1 QLTEGVHARVH
12 FLVKTPKGIPDGID
26 ALELEERFL
35 QAARTWP
42 DLLRDCVV
50 DTHGEERGLALF
62 RRYAEAFPTSYQEHT
77 LPQAAIF
84 DIARIEEVRS
94 TDKLVPNL
102 YRPIEAPDD
111 RIFFRIYNPD
121 RPVPLSD
128 VLPMMENMGLHV
140 VSEAPAEIAFGD
152 YDKTVW
158 MHAFEARTAGG
169 KPVDI
174 ASIKENFEEAFSRIW
189 AGEME
194 NDGFNRLVFCGGLT
208 WRQIVV
214 LRAYG
219 KYLRQARF
227 SFSQNY
233 LEDALANHP
242 PITANLV
249 ALFEARFRTDLKG
262 DRGKAMAALTDK
274 ITNQLND
281 VERLDEDRILRRY
294 VNLITSTLRT
304 NFYQLSEEETP
315 KPYLSLK
322 LDSGSIDELPK
333 PRPMKEIFVYSPRVE
348 AVHLRGGPVA
358 RGGLR
363 WSDRREDFRTEILGL
378 MKSQMVKNAVIVP
391 VGSKGGFVVK
401 QPPSEGGREAFIAEG
416 IECYK
421 TMQRGLLDVTDN
433 IVAGEVV
440 PPTNV
445 VRHDGDDPYLV
456 VAADK
461 GTATFSDI
469 ANSISDSYGFWMSD
483 AYASGGSD
491 GYDHKKM
498 GITAKG
504 AWESVKRHFREL
516 GLNTQEEP
524 FTVVGVGDMSGD
536 VFGNG
541 MLLSKHIRLQG
552 AFNHLHIF
560 IDPDPDVKKS
570 FAERERL
577 FEVARGSWDQ
587 YDTKL
592 ISKGGGVFDRKAKSI
607 DLSPEAQAM
616 LGVKEKS
623 LTPDAVINA
632 MLKSEADLLW
642 FGGIGTYIKANDESH
657 AEVGDKANDGLRV
670 SAKDV
675 SAKVIG
681 EGANLGLTQRGR
693 IDCAHRGVRLNTDF
707 IDNSAGVD
715 CSDHEVNIKI
725 LLNRLVADGDMTLK
739 QRNTLLEK
747 MTKDVSDLVLRDNY
761 LQTQALSVVQADGAE
776 LLDQQTRLMRYLER
790 NDRLDRAVEYLPN
803 DEELTERL
811 GNKQAL
817 VRPELSVLLSYAK
830 ITLYDDLLGS
840 SLPDDPLMEDE
851 LIGYFPDALK
861 KQHRDAIVVHP
872 LRR

>member
-1 QLTEGVHARVH
+1 
-12 FLVKTPKGIPDGID
+12 
-26 ALELEERFL
+26 
-35 QAARTWP
+35 
-42 DLLRDCVV
+42 
-50 DTHGEERGLALF
+50 
-62 RRYAEAFPTSYQEHT
+62 
-77 LPQAAIF
+77 
-84 DIARIEEVRS
+84 
-94 TDKLVPNL
+94 
-102 YRPIEAPDD
+102 
-111 RIFFRIYNPD
+111 
-121 RPVPLSD
+121 
-128 VLPMMENMGLHV
+128 
-140 VSEAPAEIAFGD
+140 
-152 YDKTVW
+152 
-158 MHAFEARTAGG
+158 
-169 KPVDI
+169 
-174 ASIKENFEEAFSRIW
+174 
-189 AGEME
+189 
-194 NDGFNRLVFCGGLT
+194 
-208 WRQIVV
+208 
-214 LRAYG
+214 
-219 KYLRQARF
+219 
-227 SFSQNY
+227 
-233 LEDALANHP
+233 
-242 PITANLV
+242 
-249 ALFEARFRTDLKG
+249 
-262 DRGKAMAALTDK
+262 
-274 ITNQLND
+274 
-281 VERLDEDRILRRY
+281 
-294 VNLITSTLRT
+294 
-304 NFYQLSEEETP
+304 
-315 KPYLSLK
+315 
-322 LDSGSIDELPK
+322 
-333 PRPMKEIFVYSPRVE
+333 
-348 AVHLRGGPVA
+348 
-358 RGGLR
+358 
-363 WSDRREDFRTEILGL
+363 
-378 MKSQMVKNAVIVP
+378 
-391 VGSKGGFVVK
+391 
-401 QPPSEGGREAFIAEG
+401 
-416 IECYK
+416 
-421 TMQRGLLDVTDN
+421 
-433 IVAGEVV
+433 
-440 PPTNV
+440 
-445 VRHDGDDPYLV
+445 
-456 VAADK
+456 DK

-747 MTKDVSDLVLRDNY
+747 MTEDVSDLVLRDNY

-872 LRR
+872 LRREIISTIVTNSIINRTGPTFVSEMIDNTGLGPADIARAYLIARHSFSLRDIWAQVEALDNKVPAETQTMMLTATRRLIERTTAWLLRHCGQKLDVTAQVKHFAPSIAKLMADVDKVIHDDARKVVNKRAKAMVKEGVPEKLACTVAALNLIAAGFDLVMIGDETKMSLDRIGRTYYRLGHRLGIAWLRDSARTMPVASHWQKQAVAAIIDDLYALQADLTLGVLKGAAGDKTAKDAEIIDRWINERAAPMERIDQLIAELKALSSVDLSMLAVANRRLRGLSAG